1 MKNYTSNVPVER
13 TVARIEAVLAKA
25 GARSVQ
31 KDYKDGE
38 LVALSFVVQLPDHK
52 PVNVRLPVNAEA
64 VFQAM
69 RRNMKRPRAG
79 SLQKLVEQSLRT
91 SWKLMQ
97 DWVEVQLSLIEMQQA
112 DFLQVFLPYV
122 YDGEQTFYQRL
133 KAGNF
138 KALPAPREEA

>member
-25 GARSVQ
+25 GARSIQ
-31 KDYKDGE
+31 KDYQDGE
-38 LVALSFVVQLPDHK
+38 LIALSFAVQLPDHK

-79 SLQKLVEQSLRT
+79 SLQKLIDQSLRT

-138 KALPAPREEA
+138 KALPAPREET